1 MAAKARIRQT
11 TTKTR
16 IRKVGGNSGYHTCPS
31 CHGTG
36 RKRNVGRG
44 ARGAK

>member
-1 MAAKARIRQT
+1 MAGKAKQT
-11 TTKTR
+11 IKGR
-16 IRKVGGNSGYHTCPS
+16 KRKVGGNTGYHVCPS

-44 ARGAK
+44 AKGTK